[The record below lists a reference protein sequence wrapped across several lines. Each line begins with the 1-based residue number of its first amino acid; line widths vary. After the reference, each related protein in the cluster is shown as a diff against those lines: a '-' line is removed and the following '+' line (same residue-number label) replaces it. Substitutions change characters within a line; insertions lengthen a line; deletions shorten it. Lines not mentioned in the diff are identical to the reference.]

1 MKYAILTLW
10 FERRRYLAGV
20 LAVAFS
26 TVLVA
31 LQIGIML
38 GLVSLVS
45 LPVDLSTADVWLAS
59 HNTPSCDL
67 GLPIST
73 RWSDHLAMQPEVV
86 ATDEYIQ
93 NFTFWKDPAQGNVLV
108 ILIGCNITS
117 SSLGPIAHI
126 SPEQRLLLSEV
137 GSVLLD
143 ESDRGRLG
151 IQQVGQTG
159 EVYGQRVRVVGF
171 TRNMGGMSGPYVIC
185 SLQTARRL
193 LAAFD
198 YGANQATYVLA
209 RCHDPLQARVVVQ
222 RFRGSMEIS
231 AYSREEFSW
240 NTRRYWL
247 STTKAGIAVGF
258 VALLGLLVGTLVTSQ
273 TLYAATLVSI
283 KELALLRALGAP
295 TWRLGLFVLYQS
307 VLVGIIGLAIGLS
320 LTASLARL
328 AAYLGTNA
336 FLPSWLLVGT
346 TVIILGMALLS
357 GLFALRSLRQSEP
370 GQLLR

>member
-45 LPVDLSTADVWLAS
+45 LPVDLSTADIWIAS
-59 HNTPSCDL
+59 RNTPSCDL
-67 GLPIST
+67 GLPIS
-73 RWSDHLAMQPEVV
+73 RKWLDRLAMQPEVS

-108 ILIGCNITS
+108 ILVGCNLSS
-117 SSLGPIAHI
+117 SSLGPVGSLTPA
-126 SPEQRLLLSEV
+126 QRVLLSEA

-143 ESDRGRLG
+143 VSDRGRLG
-151 IQQVGQTG
+151 IDRVGQTG

-171 TRNMGGMSGPYVIC
+171 TRNMGGITGPYVIC
-185 SLQTARRL
+185 SLQTARQL
-193 LAAFD
+193 LAAFS
-198 YGANQATYVLA
+198 YGTTHATYILA
-209 RCHDPLQARVVVQ
+209 QCHDPQQAAAVVQ
-222 RFRGSMEIS
+222 RFRDSTEIS
-231 AYSREEFSW
+231 AFSREDFSW

-247 STTKAGIAVGF
+247 GTTKAGIAVGF
-258 VALLGLLVGTLVTSQ
+258 VALLGLAVGTLVTSQ

-295 TWRLGLFVLYQS
+295 GWRLALYVLQQS
-307 VLVGIIGLAIGLS
+307 MLVGIIGLLLGLA
-320 LTASLARL
+320 LTEALAWWAAS
-328 AAYLGTNA
+328 LGTNA

-346 TVIILGMALLS
+346 TVIILSMSLLS